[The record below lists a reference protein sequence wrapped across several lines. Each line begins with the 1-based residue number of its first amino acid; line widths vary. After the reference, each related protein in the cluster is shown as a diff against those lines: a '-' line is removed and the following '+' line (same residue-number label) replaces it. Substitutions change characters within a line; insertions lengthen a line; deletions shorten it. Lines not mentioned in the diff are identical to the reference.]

1 MSEHTF
7 IAPSYALLQ
16 STMPC
21 WKCNQATSVST
32 VWVPSF
38 VNTENVEDPED
49 EPETGGA
56 STLRYIQALDG
67 QVIAHVR
74 KVAPWLKF
82 GRSGT
87 ANATYLANHCQA
99 CGVIQGDHF
108 AFGINGPF
116 FPSDRTEA
124 NALQVIAG
132 CGPLTANAVSAQS
145 GWMDWIAERVPS
157 CLDHEKSWKP
167 NL

>member
-1 MSEHTF
+1 
-7 IAPSYALLQ
+7 
-16 STMPC
+16 
-21 WKCNQATSVST
+21 
-32 VWVPSF
+32 
-38 VNTENVEDPED
+38 
-49 EPETGGA
+49 
-56 STLRYIQALDG
+56 
-67 QVIAHVR
+67 
-74 KVAPWLKF
+74 
-82 GRSGT
+82 
-87 ANATYLANHCQA
+87 
-99 CGVIQGDHF
+99 
-108 AFGINGPF
+108 FGINGPF